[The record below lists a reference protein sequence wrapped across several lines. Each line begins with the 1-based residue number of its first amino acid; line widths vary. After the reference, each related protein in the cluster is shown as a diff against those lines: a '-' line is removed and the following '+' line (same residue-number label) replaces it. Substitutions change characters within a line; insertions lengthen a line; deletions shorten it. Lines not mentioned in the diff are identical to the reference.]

1 MRSLVSIRRVG
12 AAVAV
17 AAGLVLA
24 GALPAAAHVSVSTP
38 DGAPGDFGKLIFQVP
53 NESADAD
60 TTKVQVQLPTDTP
73 FASVST
79 KPMPGWSVET
89 ETSRLDPPVDVDGVN
104 LSEAVTSVTWTAEQ
118 GGGLPPDQFT
128 EFEMSVGP
136 FPEDVDSIS
145 FPTTQTYSDGEVVDW
160 NQPVR
165 EGAAEP
171 EHPAPTLDLASAEGS
186 STHAHQD
193 DGTTAEAAPAPAADT
208 SSSTDDMTA
217 RVLGGVAIVLAAL
230 ALLLAL
236 RPRPRK
242 S

>member
-1 MRSLVSIRRVG
+1 MRSLSAFRRVG

-17 AAGLVLA
+17 AAGLVLV
-24 GALPAAAHVSVSTP
+24 GALPAAAHVTVSTP
-38 DGAPGDFGKLIFQVP
+38 DAEPGGFGKLIFRVP

-73 FASVST
+73 FSSVST
-79 KPMPGWSVET
+79 KPMSGWTVET
-89 ETSRLDPPVDVDGVN
+89 EQSRLRPAVNVDGVN
-104 LSEAVTSVTWTAEQ
+104 LTEAVTSVTWTAES

-128 EFEMSVGP
+128 EFELSVGP
-136 FPEDVDSIS
+136 FPDDVDSLS
-145 FPTTQTYSDGEVVDW
+145 FPTTQTYSDGEVVAW
-160 NQPVR
+160 EQPVR

-171 EHPAPTLDLASAEGS
+171 ERPAPTLDLAAAEGS
-186 STHAHQD
+186 AGHSHQD
-193 DGTTAEAAPAPAADT
+193 DGTTAAAPAPAADT
-208 SSSTDDMTA
+208 SSATDDMTA
-217 RVLGGVAIVLAAL
+217 RVLGGVAIVLAGL

>member
-1 MRSLVSIRRVG
+1 MRSLVSLRRVG
-12 AAVAV
+12 AAVA
-17 AAGLVLA
+17 AAGGLVLV

-38 DGAPGDFGKLIFQVP
+38 DGAPGDFGKLVFQVP

-60 TTKVQVQLPTDTP
+60 TTKVQVQIPAETP

-79 KPMPGWSVET
+79 KPMPGWTVET

-136 FPEDVDSIS
+136 FPEDVDTMS
-145 FPTTQTYSDGEVVDW
+145 FPTTQTYSDGEVVNWD
-160 NQPVR
+160 QPVR

-171 EHPAPTLDLASAEGS
+171 EHPAPTLDLASAES
-186 STHAHQD
+186 SGTHSHQD
-193 DGTTAEAAPAPAADT
+193 GGTTADAAPAPAADT

-217 RVLGGVAIVLAAL
+217 RILGGVAIVLAAL

>member
-1 MRSLVSIRRVG
+1 MRSLSAFRRVG

-24 GALPAAAHVSVSTP
+24 GALPAVAHVSVSTP
-38 DGAPGDFGKLIFQVP
+38 DAEPGGFGKLVFQVP

-73 FASVST
+73 FSSVST
-79 KPMPGWSVET
+79 KPMPGWTVET
-89 ETSRLDPPVDVDGVN
+89 EQSKLDPAVDVDGVK
-104 LSEAVTSVTWTAEQ
+104 LTEAVTSVTWTAEP
-118 GGGLPPDQFT
+118 GEALPPDQFA
-128 EFEMSVGP
+128 EFEMSVGT
-136 FPEDVDSIS
+136 FPEGVDSMS
-145 FPTTQTYSDGEVVDW
+145 FPTTQTYSDGEVVAW
-160 NQPVR
+160 EQPVR

-171 EHPAPTLDLASAEGS
+171 EHPAPTVDLASAEGS
-186 STHAHQD
+186 STHSHQD
-193 DGTTAEAAPAPAADT
+193 ESSASAAAEPAADT
-208 SSSTDDMTA
+208 SSATDDMTA
-217 RVLGGVAIVLAAL
+217 RVLGGVAIVLAGL

>member
-1 MRSLVSIRRVG
+1 MRSLVSVRRVG

-24 GALPAAAHVSVSTP
+24 GALPAAAHVTVSTP
-38 DGAPGDFGKLIFQVP
+38 DAEPGGFGKLVFRVP

-73 FASVST
+73 FTSVSS
-79 KPMPGWSVET
+79 KPMPGWTVET
-89 ETSRLDPPVDVDGVN
+89 EQSRLDPPVDVDGVN
-104 LSEAVTSVTWTAEQ
+104 LTEAVTSVTWTAES

-136 FPEDVDSIS
+136 FPEDVDSMS
-145 FPTTQTYSDGEVVDW
+145 FPTTQTYSDGEVVAWD
-160 NQPVR
+160 QPMR

-171 EHPAPTLDLASAEGS
+171 ERPAPTLDLASAEGS
-186 STHAHQD
+186 GSHAHRD
-193 DGTTAEAAPAPAADT
+193 DGTTSAAPAPAADT
-208 SSSTDDMTA
+208 SSATDDMTA
-217 RVLGGVAIVLAAL
+217 RVLGAVAIVLAAL

>member
-1 MRSLVSIRRVG
+1 MRSLVSLRRVG

-17 AAGLVLA
+17 AAGLVLV

-53 NESADAD
+53 NESADTD

-79 KPMPGWSVET
+79 KPMPGWTVET
-89 ETSRLDPPVDVDGVN
+89 ETSRLDPPVNVDGVN

-136 FPEDVDSIS
+136 FPEDVDSMS
-145 FPTTQTYSDGEVVDW
+145 FPTTQTYSDGEVVAW

-171 EHPAPTLDLASAEGS
+171 EHPAPTLDLAAAEGS
-186 STHAHQD
+186 GTHSHQ
-193 DGTTAEAAPAPAADT
+193 DGTTADAAPAPAADT

-217 RVLGGVAIVLAAL
+217 RVLGGVALLLAAL

>member
-1 MRSLVSIRRVG
+1 MRSLASPRRVG

-24 GALPAAAHVSVSTP
+24 GALPAAAHVTVSTP
-38 DGAPGDFGKLIFQVP
+38 DAEPGGFGKLIFRVP

-60 TTKVQVQLPTDTP
+60 TTKVRVQLPTDTP
-73 FASVST
+73 FSSVST
-79 KPMPGWSVET
+79 KPMPGWTVET
-89 ETSRLDPPVDVDGVN
+89 ESSRLRPAVNVDGVN
-104 LSEAVTSVTWTAEQ
+104 LTEAVTSVTWTAES

-128 EFEMSVGP
+128 EFELSVGP
-136 FPEDVDSIS
+136 FPDDVDSLS
-145 FPTTQTYSDGEVVDW
+145 FPTTQTYTDGEVVAW
-160 NQPVR
+160 EQPIR

-171 EHPAPTLDLASAEGS
+171 ERPAPTLDLAAAEGS
-186 STHAHQD
+186 AGHAHQD
-193 DGTTAEAAPAPAADT
+193 DGTTAAAPAPAADT

-217 RVLGGVAIVLAAL
+217 RVLGGIAIVLAGL

>member
-1 MRSLVSIRRVG
+1 MRSLLSLRRVG

-17 AAGLVLA
+17 AAGLVLV

-38 DGAPGDFGKLIFQVP
+38 DGAPGDFGKLVFQVP
-53 NESADAD
+53 NESDDAD
-60 TTKVQVQLPTDTP
+60 TTKVQVQLPADTP

-79 KPMPGWSVET
+79 KPMPGWTVET
-89 ETSRLDPPVDVDGVN
+89 ETSRLKPPVDVDGVN

-136 FPEDVDSIS
+136 FPQDVDSIA

-171 EHPAPTLDLASAEGS
+171 EHPAPTLDLVSAEGS
-186 STHAHQD
+186 GTHSHQD
-193 DGTTAEAAPAPAADT
+193 GGTAAEAAPAPAADT
-208 SSSTDDMTA
+208 SSSSDDMTA
-217 RVLGGVAIVLAAL
+217 RVLGGVAVVLAAL